1 MAAANQDRTSI
12 FCMEH
17 MKLKKRPYPLKKKQ
31 LFDVEEYS
39 KELNSI
45 LTNQLFGLCDL
56 QWLMRLFDLLSKHKK
71 SQAIAWLIS
80 LKEQIFILSQIV

>member
-1 MAAANQDRTSI
+1 MNATYFEKDLTMWTAFMAAANQDRTSI

-56 QWLMRLFDLLSKHKK
+56 Q
-71 SQAIAWLIS
+71 
-80 LKEQIFILSQIV
+80 